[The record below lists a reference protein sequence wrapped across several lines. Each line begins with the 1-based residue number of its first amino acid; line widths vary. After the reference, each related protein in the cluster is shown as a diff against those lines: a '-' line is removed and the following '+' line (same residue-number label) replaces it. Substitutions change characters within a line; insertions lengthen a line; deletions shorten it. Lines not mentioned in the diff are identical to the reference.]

1 MKRIVSTGFALI
13 ALIVANAQQKEGKVT
28 YERTVQM
35 QVSFA
40 GMNEEM
46 QRMIP
51 RSRTDKFELTFANNQ
66 TLYKAVEQEEEDEM
80 MGGDQGGVQIRM
92 MAQGANDVIY
102 NNLETGKRVEQRE
115 VMDKKFIINDSIRPL
130 KWKMT
135 GETKMILNHNCMKAV
150 ATQISPRTMTTM
162 DNGKLER
169 KEIIDTAA
177 IVAWFASDIP
187 VSAGPSEFQG
197 QLPGL
202 ILEMDV
208 ANGRQVYKA
217 IELKDKAD
225 VAIIK
230 EPTGKKQY
238 TQEEFRKERD
248 AMIQQM
254 QHNNGGSNRVIRFN

>member
-1 MKRIVSTGFALI
+1 M
-13 ALIVANAQQKEGKVT
+13 
-28 YERTVQM
+28 
-35 QVSFA
+35 
-40 GMNEEM
+40 
-46 QRMIP
+46 
-51 RSRTDKFELTFANNQ
+51 
-66 TLYKAVEQEEEDEM
+66 
-80 MGGDQGGVQIRM
+80 
-92 MAQGANDVIY
+92 
-102 NNLETGKRVEQRE
+102 
-115 VMDKKFIINDSIRPL
+115 
-130 KWKMT
+130 
-135 GETKMILNHNCMKAV
+135 
-150 ATQISPRTMTTM
+150 
-162 DNGKLER
+162 
-169 KEIIDTAA
+169 
-177 IVAWFASDIP
+177 
-187 VSAGPSEFQG
+187 SAGPSEFQG